1 MNTRI
6 RNAEIAKENEKIIQ
20 NGCYETAGKIFPFS
34 HPLFLL
40 HQAEIYEMEALEA
53 LKVMMDSGDFPVRQ
67 GRISVTEG
75 ETFDVPGEAV
85 LNFANA
91 FTPGGG
97 YLYGASSQEEALCR
111 ESTLYASLT
120 GKKGMAY
127 YEENRRR
134 QSIYGSEYIL
144 LSPFVEIFRK
154 ADGSLFGPPR
164 KTAVITAP
172 AIDLRGPAGRIDTEE
187 IAARRRMRIGHILA
201 LAAAKGYKTLTL
213 GAWGCG
219 VFLNPADEVASDF
232 YKVLVEEGYR
242 FYFDDIVFAIYC
254 PGDKGNLEAFRER
267 FSCILR
273 AKGSSI

>member
-6 RNAEIAKENEKIIQ
+6 RNMAIARENEKIIGQ
-20 NGCYETAGKIFPFS
+20 GSYETGGQVFHFAC
-34 HPLFLL
+34 PLCRL
-40 HQAEIYEMEALEA
+40 QEAEIYKPEAPEKLVSS
-53 LKVMMDSGDFPVRQ
+53 LSTPQ
-67 GRISVTEG
+67 GEGKISVAEG
-75 ETFDVPGEAV
+75 DTMAYAGEAV

-127 YEENRRR
+127 YEENRRQ
-134 QSIYGSEYIL
+134 QSIYGSANIL
-144 LSPFVEIFRK
+144 LSPFVEIFRR
-154 ADGSLFGPPR
+154 ADSSLFGPPR

-172 AIDLRGPAGRIDTEE
+172 AIDLRGPAGRMDTEE
-187 IAARRRMRIGHILA
+187 IAARRRMRIRHILA

-219 VFLNPADEVASDF
+219 VFLNPAEEVTSDF

-242 FYFDDIVFAIYC
+242 FYFDNIVFAIYC
-254 PGDKGNLEAFRER
+254 PGNKGNLESFRAQ
-267 FSCILR
+267 FSCDLTD
-273 AKGSSI
+273 SSI